1 MVGSQEK
8 DPKIDFLGVLQS
20 VCAEGPPEVATRW
33 QPCRRVHGAPS
44 TAHADSRPDP
54 FSQGRVGGPWV
65 PLPELLALAT
75 RSVVPKVNRG
85 NSPKPPNSPARRS
98 ALSVINGSPI
108 RPNRSIDTN
117 HACAHHSHQT
127 DELTTTRII
136 CHSRGR
142 TAASE
147 PPADYQVRIC
157 THTEPTERFP
167 IAHLLF
173 GNGWRRGSPPTISDD
188 DGWNPLPPVKPAP
201 LHRTKSCATLEVVQ
215 PPE

>member
-98 ALSVINGSPI
+98 ALSVIKVPQFD
-108 RPNRSIDTN
+108 RTVRSIRTMR
-117 HACAHHSHQT
+117 AP
-127 DELTTTRII
+127 TTHIKQMNSQQLGSSAI
-136 CHSRGR
+136 RGDALR
-142 TAASE
+142 
-147 PPADYQVRIC
+147 
-157 THTEPTERFP
+157 
-167 IAHLLF
+167 LL
-173 GNGWRRGSPPTISDD
+173 
-188 DGWNPLPPVKPAP
+188 NPLPI
-201 LHRTKSCATLEVVQ
+201 TKSASAPTPNPPSDFRSLICCSETAGVADHPQ
-215 PPE
+215 PFRTTMGGIPSLR